1 MKEFY
6 NEKYL
11 ILCAIQSSGVIFK
24 RVFECILRKPSSA
37 RKCIITS
44 KFIKVM
50 KNIFA
55 AQVDQSILKVGVN
68 LFGKV
73 TTIRVVMNRRRPPI
87 SK

>member
-1 MKEFY
+1 MHIKETFFRQKVY
-6 NEKYL
+6 HY
-11 ILCAIQSSGVIFK
+11 FK
-24 RVFECILRKPSSA
+24 S
-37 RKCIITS
+37 
-44 KFIKVM
+44 IKVT